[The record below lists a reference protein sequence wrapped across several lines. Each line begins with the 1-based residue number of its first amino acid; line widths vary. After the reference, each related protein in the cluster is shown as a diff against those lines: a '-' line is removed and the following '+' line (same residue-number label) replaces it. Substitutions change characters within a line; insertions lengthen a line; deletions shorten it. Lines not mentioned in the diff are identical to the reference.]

1 MKFEILNSETMY
13 SGRAFGVARCEVRLP
28 DGRLSHYDLVEHR
41 GAVTLVPVD
50 DQGRI
55 LLVNQYRLGADR
67 ELWEL
72 PAGVL
77 EANEPPEEAAARE
90 VREETGFAAREL
102 RKLGEFYMAPGYSR
116 EFMHVYLASG
126 LYAAPLQAD
135 ADEFLQLSAVP
146 VQECYAMIRR
156 GEIVDGKTIASLLL
170 AQPYL

>member
-1 MKFEILNSETMY
+1 MKFEILNSEAMY
-13 SGRAFGVARCEVRLP
+13 HGRAFDVARCEVRLP
-28 DGRLSHYDLVEHR
+28 DGRLSHYDLVQHR

-55 LLVNQYRLGADR
+55 LLVCQYRLGADR

-77 EANEPPEEAAARE
+77 EAGEAPESAAARE

-102 RKLGEFYMAPGYSR
+102 RKLGEFYMAPGYSS
-116 EFMHVYLASG
+116 EFMFVFLASG
-126 LYAAPLQAD
+126 LYEAPLQAD
-135 ADEFLQLSAVP
+135 ADEFLQVAAVP
-146 VQECYAMIRR
+146 AKECFEMIHS
-156 GEIVDGKTIASLLL
+156 GKIIDGKTIASLLL